1 MPIATD
7 VLSSFATEYTK
18 RMSSIRGRR
27 IQRLVERE
35 FGGAEFVL
43 LAKSSAGEEAV
54 LGLSRVGAAICI
66 TDGKGKQ
73 ACVIKWAHQ
82 TSVACETRFDLHKD
96 SLPTLGSEQ
105 VPLARLRELIHLH
118 VPAESVPPGAG
129 ALVAKAVEALA

>member
-1 MPIATD
+1 MPITAD
-7 VLSSFATEYTK
+7 SLSSFATEYTK

-27 IQRLVERE
+27 VQRLIKRE

-54 LGLSRVGAAICI
+54 LGLSPSGAAICI

-82 TSVACETRFDLHKD
+82 TTAAYETRFDLHKD
-96 SLPTLGSEQ
+96 SLPTLGSDQ
-105 VPLARLRELIHLH
+105 LSLVRLRERIYLH
-118 VPAESVPPGAG
+118 VPAESVPPGAA
-129 ALVAKAVEALA
+129 ALVAKVVEVFE

>member
-7 VLSSFATEYTK
+7 SLSSLATEYTK

-27 IQRLVERE
+27 VQRLIKRE

-43 LAKSSAGEEAV
+43 LAQSSAGEEAV
-54 LGLSRVGAAICI
+54 LGLSSSGAAVCI

-82 TSVACETRFDLHKD
+82 TSVAYETCFDLHKD
-96 SLPTLGSEQ
+96 SLPVLGSHQ
-105 VPLARLRELIHLH
+105 LSVVRLREQTHLH
-118 VPAESVPPGAG
+118 VPAKSVPPGAA
-129 ALVAKAVEALA
+129 ALVAKAIAALA